1 MWSEGNKGGVE
12 LLILISMAK
21 NVIFTW
27 KTTRINGINV
37 MKKNPIFILENTL
50 SSYNWLILI
59 HVHPKKVDAF

>member
-37 MKKNPIFILENTL
+37 MKKKPIFILENTL

-59 HVHPKKVDAF
+59 LVHPKKVDAF